1 MGLIYSKINLYNES
15 ENCYEKALGLEPDNE
30 SYKKNLEVKTHK
42 IEHRFFQKTF
52 SYGTFRLS
60 KKN

>member
-30 SYKKNLEVKTHK
+30 SYKKNLEVKYPDHPRTDQ
-42 IEHRFFQKTF
+42 EQ
-52 SYGTFRLS
+52 GL
-60 KKN
+60 